1 MTDKGK
7 QQLKN
12 IIIQALSEYFEQSGI
27 NKILLSLYQNKSIV
41 SPPKKP
47 ANKIAN
53 ILEKNSKISQLKKS
67 EIVNYNDDDNL
78 LDLPSM
84 GVEGTKISPNLRVKL
99 NENIDPLETG
109 QSILD
114 DIESLP
120 NFLTKGLA
128 KIKKNASN

>member
-53 ILEKNSKISQLKKS
+53 ILEKNSKIAQLKKS

-109 QSILD
+109 ESILD
-114 DIESLP
+114 HVDSLP
-120 NFLTKGLA
+120 NFLTRGLA
-128 KIKKNASN
+128 KIKKNATY